1 MMSSSYGYRESESA
15 WAIVFGPMAV
25 LATIFALTWSTTI
38 ANRYLGFSS
47 PSTILSMGALAFGL
61 ATVVCAY
68 VGRRHLRRVEH
79 LSRSDSLTRLPNR
92 RALHFDIQRE
102 YRQGHEVALAMIDLD
117 GFKLINDHYGHFV
130 GDAAIRECA
139 RIFGD
144 ISDGEA
150 GIYRLGGDE
159 YAMMI
164 GGPVAGTLLEGLC
177 RRIIADPCRRPAP
190 DPGRVHRLGAQHHA
204 GLRPFLRIAAPRGY
218 CDVCGEARRQDA
230 LHLVQFGARPQ
241 PRKTAGNGR
250 RVAAISG

>member
-139 RIFGD
+139 RIFSD

-164 GGPVAGTLLEGLC
+164 GVRCGTLLGC
-177 RRIIADPCRRPAP
+177 ATHHRTAGRPIHTRPAP
-190 DPGRVHRLGAQHHA
+190 DPRVHRLARTSYFVLPNCCA
-204 GLRPFLRIAAPRGY
+204 ARILRCMRRG
-218 CDVCGEARRQDA
+218 RQDA
-230 LHLVQFGARPQ
+230 LHLDR
-241 PRKTAGNGR
+241 RRSTA
-250 RVAAISG
+250 AAKMQEMDDELRIAG